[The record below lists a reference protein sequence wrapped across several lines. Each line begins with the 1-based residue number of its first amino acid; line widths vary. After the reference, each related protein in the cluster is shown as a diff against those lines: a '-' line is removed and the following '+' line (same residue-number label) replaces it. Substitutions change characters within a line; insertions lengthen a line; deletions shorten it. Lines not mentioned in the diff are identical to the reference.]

1 MQLKR
6 IDKGEYIMKNKKLIA
21 IIITVAL
28 TFTACQSSK
37 ANIGASTEV
46 SGDSTSV
53 TETTVSTSS
62 VETSEVSTEESK
74 DVTLSNEDKRRIEL
88 FERASTVKRD
98 DSEGA
103 ILKKM
108 GDGYIVTG
116 SGISR
121 YLYEICPWEYF
132 EVGNGL
138 GDYLA
143 YYNYKSEEVELNG
156 NISRFPKEIS
166 DKLNQLNSESTLEN
180 VVELFGD
187 PFEVDNMTYW
197 KFTNEDGNEENGIIY
212 FGDNKVSLF
221 FGYTNELKVYIIN
234 SIKYVDRIGNHD
246 YMEEE

>member
-1 MQLKR
+1 MQ
-6 IDKGEYIMKNKKLIA
+6 KLTLILLLAVVISA
-21 IIITVAL
+21 I
-28 TFTACQSSK
+28 
-37 ANIGASTEV
+37 
-46 SGDSTSV
+46 TSCSNSNNFSDV

-62 VETSEVSTEESK
+62 IETSEVSTEESK

-108 GDGYIVTG
+108 GDGYIVIG

-156 NISRFPKEIS
+156 KISRFPKEIS

-180 VVELFGD
+180 VEELFGN
-187 PFEVDNMTYW
+187 PSESDNMLVYN
-197 KFTNEDGNEENGIIY
+197 FTAVEKGIEY
-212 FGDNKVSLF
+212 FGEDNVWLY
-221 FGYTNELKVYIIN
+221 FGYTDKLKVYIPN
-234 SIKYVDRIGNHD
+234 SIVYVNRIGNHD
-246 YMEEE
+246 FMEKNDSEE

>member
-1 MQLKR
+1 
-6 IDKGEYIMKNKKLIA
+6 MKKFAGIA
-21 IIITVAL
+21 FVMAAVML
-28 TFTACQSSK
+28 TACQNNVVNSDIT
-37 ANIGASTEV
+37 AESTENT
-46 SGDSTSV
+46 SGITQTSNTEQNGDDSK
-53 TETTVSTSS
+53 
-62 VETSEVSTEESK
+62 EESGTESLTK
-74 DVTLSNEDKRRIEL
+74 EEQRRNEL

-98 DSEGA
+98 DGEGA

-108 GDGYIVTG
+108 GDGYIVIG

-143 YYNYKSEEVELNG
+143 YYNYKSEEVKLNG

-180 VVELFGD
+180 VEELFGN
-187 PFEVDNMTYW
+187 PSESDNMLVYN
-197 KFTNEDGNEENGIIY
+197 FTAVEKGIEY
-212 FGDNKVSLF
+212 FGEDNVWLY
-221 FGYTNELKVYIIN
+221 FGYTDKLKVYIPN
-234 SIKYVDRIGNHD
+234 SIVYVNRIGNHD

>member
-1 MQLKR
+1 
-6 IDKGEYIMKNKKLIA
+6 MKNKKLIA
-21 IIITVAL
+21 IIITAL
-28 TFTACQSSK
+28 LMLTACQSSK

-46 SGDSTSV
+46 SGDSTSAE
-53 TETTVSTSS
+53 ETTVSTSS
-62 VETSEVSTEESK
+62 VETSAASTDESNNEI
-74 DVTLSNEDKRRIEL
+74 LSNEDKRRIEL

-108 GDGYIVTG
+108 GDGYIVIG

-180 VVELFGD
+180 VEELFGN
-187 PFEVDNMTYW
+187 PSESDNMLVYN
-197 KFTNEDGNEENGIIY
+197 FTAVEKGIEY
-212 FGDNKVSLF
+212 FGEDNVWLY
-221 FGYTNELKVYIIN
+221 FGYTDKLKVYIPN
-234 SIKYVDRIGNHD
+234 SIVYVNRIGNHD

>member
-1 MQLKR
+1 
-6 IDKGEYIMKNKKLIA
+6 MKNKKLIA

-62 VETSEVSTEESK
+62 VETSVASTDESNNEI
-74 DVTLSNEDKRRIEL
+74 LSEKDKRRKEL
-88 FERASTVKRD
+88 FEKASTVKRD
-98 DSEGA
+98 DREWD

-108 GDGYIVTG
+108 GDGYREIG

-121 YLYEICPWEYF
+121 YLYEIYPWEYF
-132 EVGNGL
+132 QVGNGM
-138 GDYLA
+138 GDFLA

-180 VVELFGD
+180 VEELFGN
-187 PFEVDNMTYW
+187 PSESDNMLVYN
-197 KFTNEDGNEENGIIY
+197 FTAVEKGIEY
-212 FGDNKVSLF
+212 FGEDNVWLY
-221 FGYTNELKVYIIN
+221 FGYTDKLKVYIPN
-234 SIKYVDRIGNHD
+234 SIVYVNRIGNHD

>member
-1 MQLKR
+1 
-6 IDKGEYIMKNKKLIA
+6 MKKFAGIA
-21 IIITVAL
+21 FVMSAVML
-28 TFTACQSSK
+28 TACQNNVVNSDIT
-37 ANIGASTEV
+37 AESTENT
-46 SGDSTSV
+46 SGITQTSNTEQNGDDSK
-53 TETTVSTSS
+53 
-62 VETSEVSTEESK
+62 EESGTESLTK
-74 DVTLSNEDKRRIEL
+74 EEQRRNEL

-180 VVELFGD
+180 VEELFGN
-187 PFEVDNMTYW
+187 PSESDNMLVYN
-197 KFTNEDGNEENGIIY
+197 FTAVEKGIEY
-212 FGDNKVSLF
+212 FGEDNVWLY
-221 FGYTNELKVYIIN
+221 FGYTDKLKVYIPN
-234 SIKYVDRIGNHD
+234 SIVYVNRIGNHD
-246 YMEEE
+246 YMEKNDSEE

>member
-1 MQLKR
+1 
-6 IDKGEYIMKNKKLIA
+6 MKNKKLIA
-21 IIITVAL
+21 IIITASL
-28 TFTACQSSK
+28 MLTACQSSK

-46 SGDSTSV
+46 SGDSTSAE
-53 TETTVSTSS
+53 ETTVSTSS
-62 VETSEVSTEESK
+62 VETSAASTDESNNEI
-74 DVTLSNEDKRRIEL
+74 LSNEDKRRIEL

-180 VVELFGD
+180 VEELFGN
-187 PFEVDNMTYW
+187 PSESDNMLVYN
-197 KFTNEDGNEENGIIY
+197 FTAVEKGIEY
-212 FGDNKVSLF
+212 FGEDNVWLY
-221 FGYTNELKVYIIN
+221 FGYTDKLKVYIPN
-234 SIKYVDRIGNHD
+234 SIVYVNRIGNHD

>member
-1 MQLKR
+1 
-6 IDKGEYIMKNKKLIA
+6 MKNKKLIA
-21 IIITVAL
+21 IIITAAL
-28 TFTACQSSK
+28 TLTACQSSK

-46 SGDSTSV
+46 SGDSTSAE
-53 TETTVSTSS
+53 ETTVSTSS
-62 VETSEVSTEESK
+62 VETSAASTDESNNEI
-74 DVTLSNEDKRRIEL
+74 LSNEDKRRIEL

-108 GDGYIVTG
+108 GDGYIVIG

-180 VVELFGD
+180 VEELFGN
-187 PFEVDNMTYW
+187 PSESDNMLVYN
-197 KFTNEDGNEENGIIY
+197 FTAVEKGIEY
-212 FGDNKVSLF
+212 FGEDNVWLY
-221 FGYTNELKVYIIN
+221 FGYTDKLKVYIPN
-234 SIKYVDRIGNHD
+234 SIVYVNRIGNHD